1 MAQPQLLAWLPLA
14 SISNWRKAEEIKLME
29 HVSLGIDLSLERAK
43 RVAHERR
50 TSWDRRTS

>member
-14 SISNWRKAEEIKLME
+14 SISNWRKAEEMKWME

-50 TSWDRRTS
+50 TCWDRITS